1 MSKRRSNTIESNS
14 SSEYSESDLEIQEIL
29 GTLKTLELDKP
40 LKKNKQSHEYSPSPE
55 KNDLNESL
63 ENLNYLVDTLSTE
76 MGIKIKIY
84 DESNITFILSECLTL
99 FNDNYNLM
107 NNPVSKR
114 NLHSSLL
121 NILNKIKSRL
131 DNSNETHIN
140 IRNRILDI
148 ENHMLSK
155 TQIGGKKKKNKTKRR
170 GKNKRKTVKKRN
182 RK

>member
-1 MSKRRSNTIESNS
+1 MSKRIRSNTIESNS
-14 SSEYSESDLEIQEIL
+14 SSEYSESDMEIQEIL

-40 LKKNKQSHEYSPSPE
+40 LKKNKQSNVSPSLE
-55 KNDLNESL
+55 KNELNEAL

-76 MGIKIKIY
+76 IGIKIKIY

-107 NNPVSKR
+107 NDHISKQ
-114 NLHSSLL
+114 NLHLSLL
-121 NILNKIKSRL
+121 NMLNKIKSRL

-140 IRNRILDI
+140 IKNKIVDI

-155 TQIGGKKKKNKTKRR
+155 MQIGGKKKKKKTKKRR
-170 GKNKRKTVKKRN
+170 KNKRKTVKKKNRN
-182 RK
+182 